1 MWWGNQP
8 LKLTLIDS
16 GNPEEEFIET
26 QSNNSSPSPNT
37 QNKVDSPVAAAATPA
52 GASGNNNSIYAKA
65 QEALRAH
72 YQHMGLIMLWISKL
86 YPKGH
91 PLIGIHFNFQVA
103 KSHNA
108 ECLGGHSFL
117 IRALFLVLWPNSLPT
132 PTLLSIRLLCVCVC
146 GERVFGSNDFFSVH

>member
-37 QNKVDSPVAAAATPA
+37 QNKVDSPVAASAANQA
-52 GASGNNNSIYAKA
+52 AGNNNSIYAKA

-72 YQHMGLIMLWISKL
+72 YQHMGLIMLWISNFIGQRG
-86 YPKGH
+86 PT
-91 PLIGIHFNFQVA
+91 LIGIHFNFEVA

-108 ECLGGHSFL
+108 ECLVAVIAF
-117 IRALFLVLWPNSLPT
+117 
-132 PTLLSIRLLCVCVC
+132 
-146 GERVFGSNDFFSVH
+146 

>member
-91 PLIGIHFNFQVA
+91 PPYRNTF
-103 KSHNA
+103 
-108 ECLGGHSFL
+108 
-117 IRALFLVLWPNSLPT
+117 
-132 PTLLSIRLLCVCVC
+132 
-146 GERVFGSNDFFSVH
+146 